1 MIHGILMEL
10 IGIPKRRNWKD
21 LTTRTNSLY
30 KERNKLEPFAQAL
43 EEATQQLATL
53 SSTIIILTISLSIV
67 PYILFA
73 IGLSSVANQCRIR
86 HSWFA
91 WLPIARKHLLAEVA
105 DVRRITVGKDK
116 KLAVQYEVITCLF
129 LACIYATSRTNNP
142 IILVIL
148 VILAVLLSYNQAF
161 SYYYFYRLC
170 DRENAIAYFIMGLIA
185 KPLNSFFVYHCR

>member
-1 MIHGILMEL
+1 MEQF
-10 IGIPKRRNWKD
+10 
-21 LTTRTNSLY
+21 T
-30 KERNKLEPFAQAL
+30 QAL
-43 EEATQQLATL
+43 EEAAQQLAALSGTL
-53 SSTIIILTISLSIV
+53 IILTIILSFV

-73 IGLSSVANQCRIR
+73 IGLGSVAKQCRIR

-105 DVRRITVGKDK
+105 DIRRVSVGKDK
-116 KLAVQYEVITCLF
+116 KLTVQYEVIICLF
-129 LACIYATSRTNNP
+129 LACIYAITRTNNP

-148 VILAVLLSYNQAF
+148 VILAALLSYNQTF

-170 DRENAIAYFIMGLIA
+170 DHENATAYFLIGLIA